1 MMGSYTHFGFAIRSN
16 LRALEPTFFLNL
28 ELGEKFV
35 NTTRCCT
42 TRSFKF
48 NHLKSSLINGYILQC
63 NDQSWESCARYD
75 AMIPQCAP
83 HLMIEW
89 NGEKQWRCVVWT
101 CGRDNFHH
109 FKPTRIEQMNV
120 IRRSTKIQLP
130 PFHSLLDHKRVEQLQ
145 KKKSDQ
151 LGQSKLLS

>member
-1 MMGSYTHFGFAIRSN
+1 MMGSYTHFSFAIRSN
-16 LRALEPTFFLNL
+16 LRVLEPTFFFNL

-42 TRSFKF
+42 RSFKF
-48 NHLKSSLINGYILQC
+48 NHLKISLINGYIFLQC

-89 NGEKQWRCVVWT
+89 KGK
-101 CGRDNFHH
+101 
-109 FKPTRIEQMNV
+109 
-120 IRRSTKIQLP
+120 KIGG
-130 PFHSLLDHKRVEQLQ
+130 V
-145 KKKSDQ
+145 
-151 LGQSKLLS
+151 